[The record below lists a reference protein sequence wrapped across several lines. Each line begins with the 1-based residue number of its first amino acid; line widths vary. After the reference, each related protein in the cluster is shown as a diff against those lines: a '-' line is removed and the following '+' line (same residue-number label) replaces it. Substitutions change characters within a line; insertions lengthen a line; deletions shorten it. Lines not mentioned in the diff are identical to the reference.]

1 MIDLNRLKTKR
12 TLSGFILTAI
22 VILLIILFS
31 FRKGT
36 QENLPVDIEGNLLNH
51 PIYSK
56 YVFDHTDKVINI
68 GVQPL
73 YLPTGLISEVMKRD
87 TVLQKALQDLGME
100 VKYYPFLKGN
110 DVNFF
115 LQNNDLDIGI
125 GGDMPAISAAAKMDI
140 IIPVILQ
147 QGFISMVATR
157 LMMTSQ
163 LRGKR
168 IAYPF
173 GSIAHYV
180 VLDVLASEGLSTSQV
195 VLVPMDVPE
204 LAGALYRKEIDAFVV
219 WEPISAMAMKEHQ
232 GFVTMYQQL
241 TTGYMYFLRD
251 FYKTRPEAAKQIV
264 AAVVRAFRWMQS
276 KRQNLLL
283 AGKWAKQAGE
293 SLRAQKISLS
303 SKEMA
308 DLAQKDILGLTSV
321 PLISRD
327 DLRHNGP
334 LHRELRFLKTLG
346 KIPPS
351 AAWEKIRHSF
361 DHKIMNV
368 VLVNPARFGLDRFDY
383 LAGSP
388 NKEYGDEK

>member
-1 MIDLNRLKTKR
+1 MIGFNILRTKR
-12 TLSGFILTAI
+12 MLAGTILTAI
-22 VILLIILFS
+22 AILMIILFS
-31 FRKGT
+31 PGKET
-36 QENLPVDIEGNLLNH
+36 KENLPVNREGNLLKH
-51 PIYSK
+51 PIYSR
-56 YVFDHTDKVINI
+56 YVFDNTEKVINI

-73 YLPTGLISEVMKRD
+73 YLPTGLISEVMERD
-87 TVLQKALQDLGME
+87 TVLQKALQGLGVE
-100 VKYYPFLKGN
+100 VRYYHFLKGD

-115 LQNNDLDIGI
+115 LQHKDLDIGI

-140 IIPVILQ
+140 IIPVTLQ
-147 QGFISMVATR
+147 QGFTSLVATR
-157 LMMTSQ
+157 PMLTSQ

-180 VLDVLASEGLSTSQV
+180 VLDILASEGLSTSQV
-195 VLVPMDVPE
+195 TLVPMDVHE
-204 LAGALYRKEIDAFVV
+204 LAGALGRKEIDAFAV
-219 WEPISAMAMKEHQ
+219 WEPISAMAMKDHQ
-232 GFVTMYQQL
+232 GFVTTYQQL

-251 FYKTRPEAAKQIV
+251 FYKKHPEAAKQIV

-293 SLRAQKISLS
+293 SLGAQKIPLS

-327 DLRHNGP
+327 DLKHNGP
-334 LHRELRFLKTLG
+334 LHRELRFLKTLE

-351 AAWEKIRHSF
+351 ATWEKIRNSF
-361 DHKIMNV
+361 DHKILNE
-368 VLVNPARFGLDRFDY
+368 VLANPARFALDKFDY
-383 LAGSP
+383 PAGSH
-388 NKEYGDEK
+388 NKEYGGEK

>member
-1 MIDLNRLKTKR
+1 MIDLNSLKTKR
-12 TLSGFILTAI
+12 TLSGAILTAI
-22 VILLIILFS
+22 VILMIVLFS
-31 FRKGT
+31 FRKET
-36 QENLPVDIEGNLLNH
+36 QVNLPNDNEGDLLNH

-73 YLPTGLISEVMKRD
+73 YSPTGLISEAMERD
-87 TVLQKALQDLGME
+87 TVLQKALQGLGLE
-100 VKYYPFLKGN
+100 VRYYPFLKGD

-115 LQNNDLDIGI
+115 LHSNDLDIGI

-140 IIPVILQ
+140 IIPVTLQ
-147 QGFISMVATR
+147 QGFTSMVTTR
-157 LMMTSQ
+157 PMLTRQ

-180 VLDVLASEGLSTSQV
+180 VLDVLASEDLSTSQV
-195 VLVPMDVPE
+195 DLVPMDVPE
-204 LAGALYRKEIDAFVV
+204 LAGALYRKEIDAFAV

-251 FYKTRPEAAKQIV
+251 FYKKRPEAAKQIV

-293 SLRAQKISLS
+293 SLGAQKIPLS

-327 DLRHNGP
+327 NLKHNGP
-334 LHRELRFLKTLG
+334 LHGELRFLKTLG

-351 AAWEKIRHSF
+351 ATWERIRNSF
-361 DHKIMNV
+361 DHNLLNE
-368 VLVNPARFGLDRFDY
+368 VLANPAPFGIDRFDY
-383 LAGSP
+383 LTDSP
-388 NKEYGDEK
+388 NGEEK